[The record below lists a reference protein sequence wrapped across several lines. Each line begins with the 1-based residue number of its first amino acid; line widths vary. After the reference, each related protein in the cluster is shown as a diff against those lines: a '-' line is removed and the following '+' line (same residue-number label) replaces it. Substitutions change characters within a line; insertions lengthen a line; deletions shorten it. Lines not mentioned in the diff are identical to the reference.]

1 MADKPEDLTQ
11 VHLRAIDIKLD
22 RVAEDV
28 REIKTRVGILEHQY
42 ASVSTRIPLGDIRR
56 VRLPAP
62 ILIDRQVRFLML
74 IVHAQEGGAFVSV
87 AIKSKT

>member
-1 MADKPEDLTQ
+1 MC
-11 VHLRAIDIKLD
+11 HLRTHAAQRALHRTKLNHP
-22 RVAEDV
+22 
-28 REIKTRVGILEHQY
+28 I
-42 ASVSTRIPLGDIRR
+42 GDIRR

>member
-1 MADKPEDLTQ
+1 MS
-11 VHLRAIDIKLD
+11 R
-22 RVAEDV
+22 V
-28 REIKTRVGILEHQY
+28 REYYRDAQREWE
-42 ASVSTRIPLGDIRR
+42 RMDIPLGDIRR

-74 IVHAQEGGAFVSV
+74 IVHAQEAGAFVSV